1 MKTVQNEYGISIKV
15 CCASCVFKA
24 LDSGGLR
31 ICTNGRGH
39 VKRTDSCDGWMM
51 KRGLE
56 NAGKGG
62 GKVKKGDY
70 LRFNHE
76 QRQREMQ
83 LFLDGK
89 TQVKAAARSR
99 KATISGSTMNKDS
112 VKCSSSLTGKSRIKS
127 CQTTLN

>member
-31 ICTNGRGH
+31 ICTNGRGQ

-51 KRGLE
+51 KKGFE
-56 NAGKGG
+56 KAGKGG

-70 LRFNHE
+70 LRSNHE

-83 LFLDGK
+83 LFFDGK
-89 TQVKAAARSR
+89 
-99 KATISGSTMNKDS
+99 IKDKELS
-112 VKCSSSLTGKSRIKS
+112 NNAQLRTKYEKLHGDIYA
-127 CQTTLN
+127 L

>member
-56 NAGKGG
+56 NAT
-62 GKVKKGDY
+62 
-70 LRFNHE
+70 E
-76 QRQREMQ
+76 
-83 LFLDGK
+83 DGK
-89 TQVKAAARSR
+89 
-99 KATISGSTMNKDS
+99 
-112 VKCSSSLTGKSRIKS
+112 SSE
-127 CQTTLN
+127 NNDNE

>member
-51 KRGLE
+51 KK
-56 NAGKGG
+56 A
-62 GKVKKGDY
+62 
-70 LRFNHE
+70 LR
-76 QRQREMQ
+76 MQ
-83 LFLDGK
+83 A
-89 TQVKAAARSR
+89 KAAAKSR

-112 VKCSSSLTGKSRIKS
+112 VKCSSSLTG
-127 CQTTLN
+127 N

>member
-51 KRGLE
+51 KKSFE
-56 NAGKGG
+56 KAGIGG

-89 TQVKAAARSR
+89 
-99 KATISGSTMNKDS
+99 IKDKELS
-112 VKCSSSLTGKSRIKS
+112 NNAQLRTKYEKLHGDIYA
-127 CQTTLN
+127 L